1 MGKPITFAQDPIA
14 IFLEYQLPQM
24 VAQAREAEKNRVH
37 DKDMVI
43 AREESLMRTN
53 EHSNELKEESVLNQL
68 NYDIALTDRDK
79 KIKRIETGQQKL
91 LDQGIML
98 SQFQNLKDE
107 DTSYEAGEIFQLV
120 QGETKRDVLNSLDEL
135 KSIEGGIEQIRSKD
149 AQLDESIDIL
159 NKIQGAQSI
168 GRIQGERITQDL
180 TGDKMV
186 TEDDFLQYLIN
197 HKETEDTDLFDRSTV
212 EGQLQYD
219 AFMEQ
224 IPGLN
229 ETTKIGKEVWQT
241 QKLMKETELLDY
253 KGELKNKEL
262 RYQALG
268 LGNLNDN
275 INSEIG
281 DMATWF
287 SKKGLADDFLEAS
300 MTKLTGLKTDKTEQL
315 SANELQ
321 DIMNVLEA
329 NIFNQLEA
337 SEGEKGF
344 FSGDAT
350 ANKMEEILEKYFA
363 AESTAN
369 KEGQITQLMNLNN
382 YIEANGREVLYNE
395 LDYEFGPS
403 GEFTDEANII
413 MKELEF
419 WKYLHKVKA
428 IKEGDD
434 RALHT
439 P

>member
-337 SEGEKGF
+337 SEGEKKF